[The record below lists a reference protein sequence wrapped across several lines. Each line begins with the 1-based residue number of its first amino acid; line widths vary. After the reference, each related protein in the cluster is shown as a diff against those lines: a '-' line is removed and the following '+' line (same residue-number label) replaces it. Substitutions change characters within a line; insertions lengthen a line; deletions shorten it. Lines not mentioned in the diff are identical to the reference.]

1 MSQDRTEITSLVQ
14 AYLDGLYYC
23 DTRLLAKVFHPLAV
37 YATAVGSEPMLLRMH
52 EYFPIVEKRDPPART
67 QAPRR
72 EEVLS
77 IDVVGPAT
85 AMVKLTC
92 TFFQKDYVDFLTL
105 IRVDGRWQIIAKV
118 FHFDPAV

>member
-1 MSQDRTEITSLVQ
+1 MSQDRTEITALVQ
-14 AYLDGLYYC
+14 TYLDGLYHC
-23 DTRLLAKVFHPLAV
+23 DTQRLARVFHPMAV
-37 YATAVGSEPMLLRMH
+37 YATAVGPEPLLLRMQ

-92 TFFQKDYVDFLTL
+92 TFFLKDYVDFLTL
-105 IRVDGRWQIIAKV
+105 IRVEGRWQIIAKV
-118 FHFDPAV
+118 FHFEPAA